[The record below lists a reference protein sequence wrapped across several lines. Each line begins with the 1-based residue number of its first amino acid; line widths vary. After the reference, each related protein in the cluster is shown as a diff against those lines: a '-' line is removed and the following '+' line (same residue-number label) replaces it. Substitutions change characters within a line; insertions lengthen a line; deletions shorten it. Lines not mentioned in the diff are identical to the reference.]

1 MKVKGIHAAPALVIA
16 VMALSCAA
24 GFADISAISG
34 GNNPML
40 TVTVLQLMII
50 GIPSVFFCL
59 LRGHDYTKRLRL
71 KLIPARHLTMT
82 VYSLAFL
89 VFGSMALNLVMYK
102 LFPNVSNEVTT
113 SYMSY
118 TVAEAG
124 GAIYAAISLAI
135 VPAVLEEF
143 LCRGIISAEYNI
155 YGSMTGVIMSAL
167 MFSMLHTSFVKF
179 PIYLF
184 TGIVLSLTASVSSS
198 VLSSMLVHALNNIF
212 VLFLEPYLYKI
223 AAKSGSGLGLMMFMV
238 VTLMLVFA
246 FLFFMKA
253 ETLYSDRAYANEPAP
268 LVRRKKAN
276 ELPYILQA
284 VLSPTFIILAV
295 FFVIVT
301 AIN

>member
-1 MKVKGIHAAPALVIA
+1 MKVKGLHAAPALVI
-16 VMALSCAA
+16 VIMALSCAA

-34 GNNPML
+34 GMSPML

-59 LRGHDYTKRLRL
+59 LRGHDYTKKLRLR
-71 KLIPARHLTMT
+71 LIPARHVTMT
-82 VYSLAFL
+82 IYSLAFL

-102 LFPNVSNEVTT
+102 LFPNVAGETST

-118 TVAEAG
+118 SVAEAG

-155 YGSMTGVIMSAL
+155 YGSITGVIMSAL

-198 VLSSMLVHALNNIF
+198 VFSSMLVHALNNIF
-212 VLFLEPYLYKI
+212 VLFLEPYLYRI
-223 AAKSGSGLGLMMFMV
+223 AAKSGSGLGLMMFVV

-253 ETLYSDRAYANEPAP
+253 ESLYSDRAYANEPAP
-268 LVRRKKAN
+268 LVRRKKEN
-276 ELPYILQA
+276 DMPYILQA
-284 VLSPTFIILAV
+284 LLSPTFIILAV
-295 FFVIVT
+295 FFIILT
-301 AIN
+301 AVS

>member
-1 MKVKGIHAAPALVIA
+1 MKVKGIHAAPALVIV
-16 VMALSCAA
+16 VMALTCAA

-34 GNNPML
+34 GMSPML
-40 TVTVLQLMII
+40 TVTVLQLIII

-59 LRGHDYTKRLRL
+59 LRGHEFTKKLRL
-71 KLIPARHLTMT
+71 KLIPARHITMT
-82 VYSLAFL
+82 IYSLAFL
-89 VFGSMALNLVMYK
+89 VFGSMALNLVMYT
-102 LFPNVSNEVTT
+102 LIPTAFEDAAT

-118 TVAEAG
+118 TVAESG

-143 LCRGIISAEYNI
+143 LCRGIISAEYNT
-155 YGSMTGVIMSAL
+155 YGSLTSVIMSAL
-167 MFSMLHTSFVKF
+167 MFSMLHTSFVRF

-184 TGIVLSLTASVSSS
+184 TGVVLSLTASVSSS

-223 AAKSGSGLGLMMFMV
+223 AAKSGSGLGLMMFIV

-268 LVRRKKAN
+268 LVRRRKPN
-276 ELPYILQA
+276 ELPHLLQA
-284 VLSPTFIILAV
+284 LLSPTFIILAV
-295 FFVIVT
+295 FFVVLT
-301 AIN
+301 AVN

>member
-1 MKVKGIHAAPALVIA
+1 MKVKGIHAAPALVIII
-16 VMALSCAA
+16 MALTCGA
-24 GFADISAISG
+24 GFVDIAAISG
-34 GNNPML
+34 GASPML
-40 TVTVLQLMII
+40 TITVLQLIII
-50 GIPSVFFCL
+50 GVPSVFFCL
-59 LRGHDYTKRLRL
+59 LRGHEYTKRLRL
-71 KLIPARHLTMT
+71 RFIPARHLTMT

-89 VFGSMALNLVMYK
+89 VFGSMALNLIMFRF
-102 LFPNVSNEVTT
+102 FPTSFSEAAT

-118 TVAEAG
+118 TISEAG

-155 YGSMTGVIMSAL
+155 YGSFTGVIMSAV
-167 MFSMLHTSFVKF
+167 MFAMLHTNFVKF
-179 PIYLF
+179 PIYFF

-198 VLSSMLVHALNNIF
+198 VFSSMLVHMLNNIF

-223 AAKSGSGLGLMMFMV
+223 AAKSGSGMGLVMFVV

-253 ETLYSDRAYANEPAP
+253 ERLYSDRAYANEAAP
-268 LVRRKKAN
+268 LVRRRKEN
-276 ELPYILQA
+276 ELPYIAQS

-295 FFVIVT
+295 FFVILTVVQ
-301 AIN
+301 